1 MKKILKCLV
10 SLFPDSLVIGRY
22 CKVGSIYGDLESYS
36 YMGEIPGLRNW
47 LAKWV
52 FWEEEIVRR
61 GYRAISLDNFI
72 LYGGGYVKN
81 PPQVQLRLLGEE
93 PKYHARIRQ
102 EQLALGKPEGCKV
115 RQHFDGSFT
124 GSYTVPSTEE

>member
-1 MKKILKCLV
+1 MKKIWKYLV
-10 SLFPDSLVIGRY
+10 SLLPDNLVIERY
-22 CKVGSIYGDLESYS
+22 CEVGSIYGDLESYS
-36 YMGEIPGLRNW
+36 YIGEIPGLQNW

-72 LYGGGYVKN
+72 LYGGGYVEN
-81 PPQVQLRLLGEE
+81 LPNVQLRLLGEE

-102 EQLALGKPEGCKV
+102 EQLALGKPEGGMV
-115 RQHFDGSFT
+115 RQHSDGSFT
-124 GSYTVPSTEE
+124 GSYIVPSTEE